1 MIVSGVSFALLVS
14 FCVDKNLQ
22 DCPTPITRVDT
33 YSRLQ
38 TCEYNKKAFSDI
50 DWPQVWRDKE
60 KTPYARSECQM
71 R

>member
-1 MIVSGVSFALLVS
+1 MITFVLLVS

-22 DCPTPITRVDT
+22 NCPTSITRVNE
-33 YSRLQ
+33 YKNLS
-38 TCEYNKKAFSDI
+38 TCEYNKKVWTDA